1 MKVDLATRRFGF
13 PDLGKGAQ
21 AIGFLL
27 VIGLLVAMAIQPTR
41 QLLQQ
46 KQRVSAMGADLER
59 VQNVND
65 RLADRI
71 RRLRDPDYSEQRAR
85 EQVGLVRPGEQP
97 YVVLP
102 PGDGGSP
109 KKKTAPKH
117 RAPAEA
123 PHEDGGFRSFLHFL
137 GLL

>member
-1 MKVDLATRRFGF
+1 MKVDLASRRFRLPG
-13 PDLGKGAQ
+13 LGKGAQ
-21 AIGFLL
+21 VIGFLL

-46 KQRVSAMGADLER
+46 KQRVSAMNENLQR

-71 RRLRDPDYSEQRAR
+71 RRLRDPDYIEQRAR

-102 PGDGGSP
+102 PGDGGSR
-109 KKKTAPKH
+109 KGKAAPKH
-117 RAPAEA
+117 RTVAP
-123 PHEDGGFRSFLHFL
+123 PQEDGALRSFLHFL